1 MHVLLTAAYTGIQPP
16 FPDPGE
22 PGVEAGEQEGDLE
35 DDGEEGQQQ
44 RHQLRAREDAVECE
58 EAAVAV
64 NQGVA
69 GGQQETR
76 PPQSGLQHS
85 GNVKNINCN
94 YKLTRF
100 RPQYLNSRH
109 DNEDD
114 TEGRDVMP
122 RMRAAVKPMTPAPR

>member
-1 MHVLLTAAYTGIQPP
+1 MFYLLTTAYTGIQPP

-35 DDGEEGQQQ
+35 DDGEEGEQQ

-58 EAAVAV
+58 EAAVAI

-76 PPQSGLQHS
+76 PPQAGLQHS
-85 GNVKNINCN
+85 GNVKNIDCN
-94 YKLTRF
+94 ASSLHALDLST
-100 RPQYLNSRH
+100 
-109 DNEDD
+109 
-114 TEGRDVMP
+114 
-122 RMRAAVKPMTPAPR
+122 

>member
-1 MHVLLTAAYTGIQPP
+1 MFYLLTAAYTGIQPP

-22 PGVEAGEQEGDLE
+22 PGVEAGEQEGELE

-76 PPQSGLQHS
+76 PAQAGLQHS
-85 GNVKNINCN
+85 GNVKNIDCNCN
-94 YKLTRF
+94 ATSLHALY
-100 RPQYLNSRH
+100 
-109 DNEDD
+109 
-114 TEGRDVMP
+114 
-122 RMRAAVKPMTPAPR
+122 